1 MRRRNAVRWA
11 TWTVACA
18 LLVSGCGDDSEQP
31 SANELVDTYGA
42 LVESGVERFYVW
54 FTDFAAPQTLE
65 AFGATVI
72 AEFA

>member
-1 MRRRNAVRWA
+1 MGGRFAGN
-11 TWTVACA
+11 
-18 LLVSGCGDDSEQP
+18 
-31 SANELVDTYGA
+31 ANELVDTYGA

-54 FTDFAAPQTLE
+54 FTDFADPRTLE